1 MISARIVAPP
11 RLFIVETGAGA
22 AVDLGCAYTLEVG
35 DDGVGFLRVGRGEV
49 ALERDGASVVV
60 HRGEACEMRPGKGPG
75 TPFPL
80 DASAPF
86 RSAVSAWDFETAP
99 LGPVLDAATDRDA
112 LGLLGLL
119 TRAKARAEREK
130 IAERLAK
137 VVARPASV
145 KLESLLRGDPAALA
159 DYRMAIRNAP

>member
-1 MISARIVAPP
+1 
-11 RLFIVETGAGA
+11 
-22 AVDLGCAYTLEVG
+22 
-35 DDGVGFLRVGRGEV
+35 
-49 ALERDGASVVV
+49 
-60 HRGEACEMRPGKGPG
+60 MRPGKGPG

-99 LGPVLDAATDRDA
+99 LDPVLVAATDRDG

-119 TRAKARAEREK
+119 TRAKTRAEREK

-159 DYRMAIRNAP
+159 DYRIAIRNAP